1 MLNINMDGR
10 ATKSPNLDTRTVA
23 QRQTPTAP
31 EVRNPMDRVVA
42 VAMRLAAAKVT
53 GLAVG
58 GATVLVVRTR
68 MVRAG
73 GKTQQTAGRRLSELK
88 KSTPRKPVGSSS
100 HRLLILASWWQ
111 SEACWYAWKGSDH
124 TDP

>member
-1 MLNINMDGR
+1 
-10 ATKSPNLDTRTVA
+10 
-23 QRQTPTAP
+23 
-31 EVRNPMDRVVA
+31 MDRVVA

-73 GKTQQTAGRRLSELK
+73 GETQQTAGRRLSELK
-88 KSTPRKPVGSSS
+88 ESTPSMPVGSSS
-100 HRLLILASWWQ
+100 HGPHGSLARRGNHRRKPKGMRWPTSRRLT
-111 SEACWYAWKGSDH
+111 SEYQDLQEGNMMWMAERLSG
-124 TDP
+124 